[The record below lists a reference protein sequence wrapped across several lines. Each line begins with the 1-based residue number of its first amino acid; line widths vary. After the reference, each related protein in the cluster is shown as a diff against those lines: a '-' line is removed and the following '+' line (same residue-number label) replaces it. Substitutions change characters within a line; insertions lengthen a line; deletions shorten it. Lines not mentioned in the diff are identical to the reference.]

1 MEFMK
6 LKIRHRG
13 CWSELTKNYPTVKM
27 TALTTQRES
36 DTCSTVLQ
44 ITGESTEI
52 RNLLLKLREH
62 ADIGDFLLKE
72 ISQEATI
79 RLVCLCTP
87 IIDLIQKFAYIKPDG
102 VVYKDGFEYW
112 EVMPFSKD
120 SSKKLIE
127 ELKSYH
133 DFEVIGV
140 GKAEITSLT
149 KRQKEIIRTAF
160 ELGYYDFPRKI
171 TLTHLSEKL
180 NMSPPALSEILRT
193 AHKKI
198 VPYALDVLNTKDV

>member
-1 MEFMK
+1 
-6 LKIRHRG
+6 
-13 CWSELTKNYPTVKM
+13 
-27 TALTTQRES
+27 
-36 DTCSTVLQ
+36 LQ
-44 ITGESTEI
+44 E
-52 RNLLLKLREH
+52 LREH
-62 ADIGDFLLKE
+62 ADIGDFQLKE
-72 ISQEATI
+72 ISEEAKI

-120 SSKKLIE
+120 SSKELIE
-127 ELKSYH
+127 ELKNHH

-140 GKAEITSLT
+140 GKAETTSLT
-149 KRQKEIIRTAF
+149 KRQKKIVRTAF

-171 TLTHLSEKL
+171 TLTQLSEKV
-180 NMSPPALSEILRT
+180 NMSPSALSELLRN

-198 VPYALDVLNTKDV
+198 VPYALDVL